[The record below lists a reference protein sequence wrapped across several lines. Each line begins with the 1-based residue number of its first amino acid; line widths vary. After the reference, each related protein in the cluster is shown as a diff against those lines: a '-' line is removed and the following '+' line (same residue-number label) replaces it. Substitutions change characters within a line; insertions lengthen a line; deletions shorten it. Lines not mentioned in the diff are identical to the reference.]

1 MKRFGLISDRG
12 LAIAL
17 VLLGAG
23 PACAEPPLF
32 GVVERVG
39 EKFTVLP
46 ELDSSPVADSPFVSP
61 QGVERRWKFD
71 WANLQPAFDTT
82 RFECRNP
89 NMAISCLRSATK
101 SLPTCDE
108 YSGGEENFVKLSL
121 TKSGYGDT
129 PRERGAPSSWE
140 NMSVGGKVGVVA
152 GGAVVGVLLA
162 PVAVVGSV
170 VGVLGAITNPGCV
183 GWDKKWVEFDHDTFS
198 KELQLSL
205 ERVNWDAR
213 EQRRS
218 VEEPYRRFLA
228 EVSQLDDR
236 QYQES
241 EQTLLDVSQQIKPL
255 EALLSQMK
263 VKSNFVLPKVKR
275 WQQPK
280 EFAQVHDSYAEPFG
294 RASSQI
300 NSYYAGERE
309 RLAKEAEKRL
319 AALKEQS
326 ISASQAS
333 FDRAHRSSDWRQ
345 LVSALE
351 ATADPGGILIASK
364 EQLTVAL
371 KAEDDERAAEQRR
384 IAQWTVKQDEER
396 RKFALEVARFR
407 KGLKVGQQSNCGPII
422 ELKADLVK
430 VAMPIPEYG
439 TEHWVRSG
447 ILYPAGHPCP
457 WRNGVIE
464 SPY

>member
-1 MKRFGLISDRG
+1 MKQFGFISERG
-12 LAIAL
+12 LARAM

-23 PACAEPPLF
+23 RACAEPPLF
-32 GVVERVG
+32 GVIERVG
-39 EKFTVLP
+39 NQFTVLP
-46 ELDSSPVADSPFVSP
+46 ELDSSQVLDAPFFLNP

-71 WANLQPAFDTT
+71 WGNLEPAFNTY

-89 NMAISCLRSATK
+89 NRAISCLRSAK
-101 SLPTCDE
+101 RSLPACDE
-108 YSGGEENFVKLSL
+108 YADGETNFVKLSL
-121 TKSGYGDT
+121 TKSDYGDT
-129 PRERGAPSSWE
+129 PRERLTKSPLGLGGIAMGAF
-140 NMSVGGKVGVVA
+140 A
-152 GGAVVGVLLA
+152 GIFIV
-162 PVAVVGSV
+162 PVAVVALPIIG
-170 VGVLGAITNPGCV
+170 VGRAVSNPECV
-183 GWDKKWVEFDHDTFS
+183 GWDTKWVEFDHDAFS
-198 KELQLSL
+198 KELKQSL
-205 ERVNWDAR
+205 ERVNWGAS